1 MTAPTG
7 DTGRWLVPGEGVV
20 LFGAGD
26 HSRSLAD
33 VLHRLGCP
41 VEAVVDRRPTDEWPL
56 VLGSD
61 VDGQRFA
68 RERGLAALV
77 GIGSNAV
84 RLALVEELR
93 SVGLR
98 VPALVA
104 STATVSHTAEIG
116 PGSVVLEHAHVGPR
130 ASLGTGVIV
139 NTGAI
144 IEHDCTVTD
153 GVHCAPG
160 SVLAGGV
167 VVGRLAFLGTG
178 SAVTPLCRVGE
189 GAVVGAGAAVV
200 RDVPAGATQV
210 GVPAHRGS
218 GTVDEPL
225 P

>member
-1 MTAPTG
+1 MIASSH
-7 DTGRWLVPGEGVV
+7 LAPGEAVV

-26 HSRSLAD
+26 HTRSLAD
-33 VLHRLGCP
+33 VLHRLGCS
-41 VEAVVDRRPTDEWPL
+41 VEAVVDQRPSDEWPL

-61 VDGQRFA
+61 LEGQRFA

-93 SVGLR
+93 SAGLR
-98 VPALVA
+98 VPSLVA
-104 STATVSHTAEIG
+104 ATATVSHTAAIG
-116 PGSVVLEHAHVGPR
+116 AGSVVLEHAHVGPR
-130 ASLGTGVIV
+130 SSVGAGVIL

-144 IEHDCTVTD
+144 VEHDCSLAD
-153 GVHCAPG
+153 GVHCAPR

-167 VVGRLAFLGTG
+167 AVGRLAFLGTG
-178 SAVTPLCRVGE
+178 AAVAPMCRVGE

-200 RDVPAGATQV
+200 RDVPAGATHV
-210 GVPAHRGS
+210 GVPAHRRS
-218 GTVDEPL
+218 GAIDEAL